1 MRTLKLILSQYNEG
15 KITLNEMIEMINE
28 IGRYVGYK
36 NSYGKQVL
44 KAYIKDELV
53 EVSKTSYPS
62 SESTIPQPLVIP

>member
-62 SESTIPQPLVIP
+62 SESTIPQPQVI

>member
-44 KAYIKDELV
+44 KAYIQDELV
-53 EVSKTSYPS
+53 EVSKTSYLS
-62 SESTIPQPLVIP
+62 SESTIPQPQVIP